1 MTKIAEWG
9 EAVKILINEWCHRMI
24 QLGDIELPK
33 EYHNRGF
40 TIFECPE
47 LEPFIRTLLIQQRE
61 EILDQVEKEMNKWWK
76 DEGYWTCGANEAVEG
91 VLEILSDKLSSLRLS
106 IKKKV

>member
-33 EYHNRGF
+33 EYRNRGF

-47 LEPFIRTLLIQQRE
+47 LEPFIRTLLAQQRE
-61 EILDQVEKEMNKWWK
+61 EILDKVE
-76 DEGYWTCGANEAVEG
+76 TIANECVTEFHGAVDVTG
-91 VLEILSDKLSSLRLS
+91 ILDEHDFRAKFSALRLS